1 MYKSIFVNRIVNFRS
16 FNVFILEKEQ
26 WDYGYHNHNF
36 YELILIEE
44 GKGKHRLNEV
54 DFKYKKGD
62 VFFLTPADQH
72 EFSIE
77 KKTKFIYIK
86 FTEEFLMELLIL
98 QNDKMWKDTLM
109 VSLQA
114 GQYSNASVI
123 NSKEEAA
130 YFFQLSKM
138 LLYEFSNRL
147 SYNQIIIADLFSAL
161 LVILVRNMNRIENRE
176 QGTLLVGEKIEK
188 ILAYI
193 RVNALDKE
201 RMKIENLADKFLMS
215 ASYISIFVKK
225 HSGLSIQNHIIQ
237 YKIKLAEKLL
247 MQSNLNIGEI
257 SFKMGF
263 NDASHFNKFL
273 KKHYGKSPLQFR
285 STFE

>member
-1 MYKSIFVNRIVNFRS
+1 MIAVMPNET
-16 FNVFILEKEQ
+16 L
-26 WDYGYHNHNF
+26 
-36 YELILIEE
+36 
-44 GKGKHRLNEV
+44 LN
-54 DFKYKKGD
+54 
-62 VFFLTPADQH
+62 
-72 EFSIE
+72 I
-77 KKTKFIYIK
+77 KTMGINFIY
-86 FTEEFLMELLIL
+86 LIA
-98 QNDKMWKDTLM
+98 TYTFM
-109 VSLQA
+109 VRSQK
-114 GQYSNASVI
+114 Q
-123 NSKEEAA
+123 
-130 YFFQLSKM
+130 
-138 LLYEFSNRL
+138 
-147 SYNQIIIADLFSAL
+147 
-161 LVILVRNMNRIENRE
+161 
-176 QGTLLVGEKIEK
+176 EKIEK